1 MCLWS
6 GAWGPRCCSDAWD
19 PGWDRQGEQGGGQQ
33 CAADTEVDGHPKG
46 LQVNLKNIM
55 DNIYLTIHRI
65 STDDVSKSPIYS
77 ILPWL
82 SFPAFL
88 EASLAPR
95 WKWKG
100 RLSRRNMKVVYI
112 FPDLTISW
120 LNLSSWHKSSHY
132 LFQAALKRS
141 TTSHRHHLRRT
152 GDRKHS
158 QGCCKVSS
166 MNQTASFKVTNQMYY
181 IKSNRL
187 SVWDT
192 IKAFRPVYMYN
203 DQMSVKSS

>member
-1 MCLWS
+1 MRSGYRSGWS
-6 GAWGPRCCSDAWD
+6 S
-19 PGWDRQGEQGGGQQ
+19 QGTSGEPQKH
-33 CAADTEVDGHPKG
+33 CRPYISRNTP
-46 LQVNLKNIM
+46 NL
-55 DNIYLTIHRI
+55 YRWCVQSTIN
-65 STDDVSKSPIYS
+65 S
-77 ILPWL
+77 ILPWF

-132 LFQAALKRS
+132 LFQAALRRS

-152 GDRKHS
+152 GDRKYS
-158 QGCCKVSS
+158 KGCCKVSS

-187 SVWDT
+187 SVWDM
-192 IKAFRPVYMYN
+192 IKAYRPVYMYN

>member
-46 LQVNLKNIM
+46 LQVNLKNIIAY
-55 DNIYLTIHRI
+55 DRPFISRNTPNLYRWCVQSTIN
-65 STDDVSKSPIYS
+65 S

-88 EASLAPR
+88 GASLAPR

-112 FPDLTISW
+112 VSW
-120 LNLSSWHKSSHY
+120 LNLSGRHKRTLMVILIWHFRLHWEDLQHRIDKPETENIHKAAAKFLQWIKLFCIFQSHKSNVLY
-132 LFQAALKRS
+132 QIK
-141 TTSHRHHLRRT
+141 
-152 GDRKHS
+152 
-158 QGCCKVSS
+158 
-166 MNQTASFKVTNQMYY
+166 QTECVRY
-181 IKSNRL
+181 
-187 SVWDT
+187 
-192 IKAFRPVYMYN
+192 
-203 DQMSVKSS
+203 DQSI